1 MTKPNA
7 PQLDDAGQV
16 AAELRP
22 VERWLVVLDFDGTL
36 APIVDHP
43 DLATPAPGAVGAVAA
58 LTRRTTVAVVS
69 GRPIADVRRRL
80 GDLEVAYAGGH
91 GTELLLADGSEA
103 PLIDP
108 STVQATLDQVEA
120 GLEHLLA
127 DEPGWLLERK
137 QASLAVHHRL
147 AQEDSVARLLPRV
160 EALLEQ
166 RRADPPGFEVL
177 SGKAVAELRP
187 TGADKGAALYRI
199 HAATPHLLP
208 LVIGDDVT
216 DEDAFAAAHELGGQG
231 ILVSEEPRATAAD
244 RRLADPDAV
253 VRFLEALLG

>member
-1 MTKPNA
+1 MTETTGPELVA
-7 PQLDDAGQV
+7 PAQL
-16 AAELRP
+16 AAELAP

-43 DLATPAPGAVGAVAA
+43 DLAAPAPGAVGTVTEV
-58 LTRRTTVAVVS
+58 TRRTAVAIVS

-80 GDLEVAYAGGH
+80 GDFAVAYAGGH
-91 GTELLLADGSEA
+91 GTELVLADGTAA

-108 STVQATLDQVEA
+108 STVLGTLDAVEA
-120 GLEHLLA
+120 ELERLVA

-147 AQEDSVARLLPRV
+147 ADEDSVAAFLPRV
-160 EALLEQ
+160 EALLE
-166 RRADPPGFEVL
+166 RRRDDPPGFEVL

-187 TGADKGAALYRI
+187 TGADKGAALHRI
-199 HAATPHLLP
+199 HASTPTLLP
-208 LVIGDDVT
+208 LMIGDDVT
-216 DEDAFAAAHELGGQG
+216 DEDAFTAAHELGGQG